1 MKHIIK
7 LTALKHLFIALMMVL
22 FSFSVFAETNYTFD
36 KTCQLAYYSMMSLK
50 FDEARKYLAEEKIKN
65 PDNLIPYFIEN
76 YADFF
81 SLAINEDANELVKTQ
96 GNKDKRLTKLSSGK
110 KDSPW
115 YLYTQAEVNMQWA
128 FVHLKFEDYYT
139 AFFEIKKAYKYL
151 QENDKKFPSF
161 VANKKSLGLIHSLIG
176 TVPDSYKWAASFLGF
191 TGTISQGIGE
201 LNEVLDHGKKIPFLF
216 TRETN
221 YIMANLQ
228 MLILNSPQTSWQ
240 IVTAPEYPDYKTD
253 LLANFVR
260 GHMAVK
266 NGYNDVAI
274 ETFKLAPKSEGYMK
288 FYYIEY
294 LLGMCKMDRLDP
306 DANIPLEKFI
316 KEFQGRNYLKDA
328 YQKLGWY
335 YLLKN
340 DDTNYKYN
348 LSLCKLKG
356 AELTDSDKQA
366 QVESESGVAPNP
378 FLLKVRLQQD
388 GGYYDKA
395 LALLVGKSTDDFL
408 AIKDKIEFTYR
419 AARIYHE
426 KGEIDKAI
434 QFYHST
440 ITRGEKYP
448 YYFAA
453 NAALQL
459 GLIYE
464 EQGLKEKASEYFHKC
479 LAMKNTDYKNS
490 LDQKAKA
497 GLNRLGKA

>member
-1 MKHIIK
+1 MM
-7 LTALKHLFIALMMVL
+7 LM
-22 FSFSVFAETNYTFD
+22 FSFSVLAEVNYTFD

-50 FDEARKYLAEEKIKN
+50 FDDAKKYLAEEKIKN

-76 YADFF
+76 YADFY
-81 SLAINEDANELVKTQ
+81 SLAINEDANELIKTQ
-96 GNKDKRLTKLSSGK
+96 GNKDKRLAKLSSGK

-191 TGTISQGIGE
+191 SGTISQGIGE
-201 LNEVLDHGKKIPFLF
+201 LNEVTERSKKTPFIF
-216 TRETN
+216 ARETN
-221 YIMANLQ
+221 YILAYLQ

-260 GHMAVK
+260 GHMAIK
-266 NGYNDVAI
+266 NGYNDIAI
-274 ETFKLAPKSEGYMK
+274 ETFKAAPKSNDFMK
-288 FYYIEY
+288 FYYIDY
-294 LLGMCKMDRLDP
+294 LTGMCKMDRLDA

-316 KEFQGRNYLKDA
+316 KEFKGRNYLKDA

-335 YLLKN
+335 YLLK
-340 DDTNYKYN
+340 DDDANYKYY

-356 AELTDSDKQA
+356 SELTDSDKQA
-366 QVESESGVAPNP
+366 KAEAESGITPNP
-378 FLLKVRLQQD
+378 FLLKVRLLQD
-388 GGYYDKA
+388 GGYNDKA
-395 LALLVGKSTDDFL
+395 LALLNGKSTDDFL

-419 AARIYHE
+419 AARIYHD

-434 QFYHST
+434 QFYQST
-440 ITRGEKYP
+440 IIRGEKYP
-448 YYFAA
+448 YYYAA

-464 EQGLKEKASEYFHKC
+464 DRGLKEKATDYFRKC

>member
-1 MKHIIK
+1 MKKIFNLIRDK
-7 LTALKHLFIALMMVL
+7 FLFIILMML
-22 FSFSVFAETNYTFD
+22 SYSVIAESKYSFD
-36 KTCQLAYYSMMSLK
+36 KTCQLAYYSVMSLK
-50 FDEARKYLAEEKIKN
+50 FEEANKYLAEEKAKN
-65 PDNLIPYFIEN
+65 PNNLIPYFIEN

-81 SLAINEDANELVKTQ
+81 SLAINEDAAELLKTQ
-96 GNKDKRLTKLSSGK
+96 GNKEKRLTKLASGEK
-110 KDSPW
+110 ESPW

-139 AFFEIKKAYKYL
+139 AFFEIKKAYKQL

-161 VANKKSLGLIHSLIG
+161 LANKKSLGLIHSLIG

-191 TGTISQGIGE
+191 TGTISQGMGE
-201 LNEVLDHGKKIPFLF
+201 LNQVIEHGKKIPFLF
-216 TRETN
+216 SRETN
-221 YIMANLQ
+221 YVVANLQ

-240 IVTAPEYPDYKTD
+240 IVTGPDYPDYKTD

-266 NGYNDVAI
+266 NGFNDIAI
-274 ETFKLAPKSEGYMK
+274 ENFNNAPKSKGYMN
-288 FYYIEY
+288 FYYIDY
-294 LLGMCKMDRLDP
+294 LLGMCKMDRLDA
-306 DANIPLEKFI
+306 DANVPLERFV
-316 KEFQGRNYLKDA
+316 KEFKGRNYLKDA
-328 YQKLGWY
+328 YQKIGWF
-335 YLLKN
+335 YLLKG
-340 DDTNYKYN
+340 DETRYN
-348 LSLCKLKG
+348 FYLGFCKQKG
-356 AELTDSDKQA
+356 GELTDSDKQA
-366 QVESESGVAPNP
+366 KVEAESGIAPNP

-395 LALLVGKSTDDFL
+395 LSMLAGKSTDDFL

-426 KGEIDKAI
+426 KGDIEKAI
-434 QFYHST
+434 QFYQST
-440 ITRGEKYP
+440 IARGEKYP

-453 NAALQL
+453 NSALHL

-464 EQGLKEKASEYFHKC
+464 NQGLPDKATEYFHKC

>member
-1 MKHIIK
+1 
-7 LTALKHLFIALMMVL
+7 
-22 FSFSVFAETNYTFD
+22 
-36 KTCQLAYYSMMSLK
+36 MMSLK
-50 FDEARKYLAEEKIKN
+50 FDEANKYLAEEKSKN

-96 GNKDKRLTKLSSGK
+96 GNKDKRLTKLSSGQ

-139 AFFEIKKAYKYL
+139 AFFEIKKAYKQL
-151 QENDKKFPSF
+151 QDNQEKFPGF

-191 TGTISQGIGE
+191 SGTISQGIGE
-201 LNEVLDHGKKIPFLF
+201 LNDVLDYSKKIPFLF

-274 ETFKLAPKSEGYMK
+274 ETFNAAPKSDGYMK
-288 FYYIEY
+288 FYYIDY
-294 LLGMCKMDRLDP
+294 LLGMCKMDRLDA

-335 YLLKN
+335 YLLK
-340 DDTNYKYN
+340 DDEANYKYN

-356 AELTDSDKQA
+356 GELTDSDKQA
-366 QVESESGVAPNP
+366 KAEAEAGIAPNQ
-378 FLLKVRLQQD
+378 FLLKVRLLQD

-395 LALLVGKSTDDFL
+395 LGMLGGKSTDDFL

-434 QFYHST
+434 QFYQST
-440 ITRGEKYP
+440 IMRGEKYP

-464 EQGLKEKASEYFHKC
+464 EQGLKDKATEYFHKC